1 MNILPGTHLGR
12 YEVLSKLGAG
22 AMGDVY
28 LAHDSNLSRTVALKV
43 LPKNLAA
50 DEGRMLRFSQEAKAI
65 SALNHPNIITIHE
78 VAHIDATH
86 FIAVEYVKGLTL
98 REKLGAEEISAKE
111 MIEIAEQVARAL
123 AAAHE
128 AGIVHRDLK
137 PENIMVRHDGYV
149 KVLDFGI
156 AKLSEQPA
164 IPIGTAVIPEGIE
177 GTKAGAIL
185 GTPSY
190 MSPEQCRGATN
201 LDERSDIWSL
211 GVVLFEMVTGR
222 LPFRAREFS
231 QLLVLI
237 AGPKEVPVEYL
248 KGKAPQ
254 TLEFIITKALQKS
267 RRARYQKISE
277 MANDLRDL
285 KFDLA
290 LEEKIRTS
298 QRRSEGGISAPLS
311 FSSIRVNESH
321 DTEHPT
327 LHISSPTTS
336 PEAHPNNLSV
346 LLNPLIGRDTEV
358 AAIKKLLLTEEVR
371 LVTLTGPGGTG
382 KSSLCLRLAREL
394 LDDFQNGVFFVAL
407 TSINDPNLVAPT
419 IAKVLGIKE
428 ERGVSLVDSMKEFFR
443 GKRILVVLDNFEQVI
458 SAAPLITDLLASS
471 LGLEFIV
478 TSRAA
483 LHLRGEHEF
492 AVLPLAVPDP
502 QRLHSL
508 EQLAKYSSIALFVS
522 RAQALKPDFTLSEDN
537 AAAVAEI
544 CTRLDGL
551 PLAIELAAARIKLL
565 PPSAMLKRMDSSLK
579 VLTGGA
585 RDLPARQQ
593 TMRGAIAWSYDLLEP
608 EERTLFNR
616 LSIFLGGCSLEEAE
630 AVCNS
635 TGDLE
640 LDFLDGVTSLVDK
653 SLLRQKEQDDSEGRF
668 SMFQTIREFGLEQ
681 LAQTGELATVR
692 AQHLN
697 FYLELAEQAEPEL
710 TGASQASWFSR
721 LEKEHD
727 NFRAALIYSRES
739 DRLEDGLRLAG
750 ALWRFWEVRGHVGEG
765 RAVMD
770 QLLNMAGATDV
781 SPNVRAKALNGAGVL
796 AGNQGDHARQTA
808 ILQESLKLYEE
819 LDDKSGIAQ
828 SINNLGSIAY
838 SQGDYARAQDFYTQ
852 SLELRRA
859 ISDSWGIAN
868 SLNNLGGVAFL
879 QGDSKRALELH
890 SESLSLRRS
899 LGDKRGISMSLNNM
913 GEVAQEQQD
922 YGRAAALFAES
933 LAIRKELGDRFFI
946 VSSLHNLAEV
956 ACSRKDYERGARLFG
971 AAEALREM
979 IGAPLPTEKRQNFER
994 YLDEARDALGRA
1006 DLSSARSQGRVMSLG
1021 EAIKYALSD
1030 DTSTSERVLKAEV
1043 PYRSTF

>member
-28 LAHDSNLSRTVALKV
+28 LARDSNLNRTVALKV
-43 LPKNLAA
+43 LPRNLAA
-50 DEGRMLRFSQEAKAI
+50 DAGRMLRFSQEAKAI

-78 VAHIDATH
+78 VANIDSTH

-98 REKLGAEEISAKE
+98 REKLSEKEISAKE

-123 AAAHE
+123 SAAHE

-137 PENIMVRHDGYV
+137 PENVMVRHDGYV

-156 AKLSEQPA
+156 AKLSEHA
-164 IPIGTAVIPEGIE
+164 DIPLGTAVVGEGIE
-177 GTKAGAIL
+177 GTKAGALL

-190 MSPEQCRGATN
+190 MSPEQCRGAKN

-222 LPFRAREFS
+222 LPFRARDFS

-237 AGPKEVPVEYL
+237 AGPKDAPLEYL
-248 KGKAPQ
+248 RGKAPQ
-254 TLEFIITKALQKS
+254 GLERIICKALQK
-267 RRARYQKISE
+267 RRRDRYQKVIE
-277 MANDLRDL
+277 LAEELREL
-285 KFDLA
+285 KYELA
-290 LEEKIRTS
+290 LEEKVRTS
-298 QRRSEGGISAPLS
+298 QRRSEGGISAPLN
-311 FSSIRVNESH
+311 FSSIRVNDSH

-336 PEAHPNNLSV
+336 PEVHPNNLSV

-358 AAIKKLLLTEEVR
+358 AAVKKLLLNQEVR

-394 LDDFQNGVFFVAL
+394 LDEFQHGVFFVAL
-407 TSINDPNLVAPT
+407 TSINDPDLVAPT
-419 IAKVLGIKE
+419 LAKVLGVKE
-428 ERGVSLVDSMKEFFR
+428 ERGVPLIDSMKEFFR
-443 GKRILVVLDNFEQVI
+443 GKHILVVLDNFEQVI
-458 SAAPLITDLLASS
+458 SAAPLITDLLTSS
-471 LGLEFIV
+471 VSLEFIV

-502 QRLHSL
+502 NRLHPWQ
-508 EQLAKYSSIALFVS
+508 QLAQYSSVALFIS
-522 RAQALKPDFTLSEDN
+522 RAQALKPDFALTEEN
-537 AAAVAEI
+537 ASAVAEI
-544 CTRLDGL
+544 CSRLDGL

-565 PPSAMLKRMDSSLK
+565 PPAAMLKRMDSSLK

-593 TMRGAIAWSYDLLEP
+593 TMRGAIAWSYDLLESQ
-608 EERTLFNR
+608 EKTLFNR
-616 LSIFLGGCSLEEAE
+616 LSVFLGGCNLEEAE

-635 TGDLE
+635 TSDLE
-640 LDFLDGVTSLVDK
+640 IDFLDGVTSLVDK
-653 SLLRQKEQDDSEGRF
+653 SLLRQKEQDDAEGRF
-668 SMFQTIREFGLEQ
+668 SMLQTIREFGLEQ
-681 LAQTGELATVR
+681 LAQSGELETIR
-692 AQHLN
+692 SHHLN
-697 FYLELAEQAEPEL
+697 FYLEMAEQAEPEL

-721 LEKEHD
+721 LDKEHD
-727 NFRAALIYSRES
+727 NFRAAIIYSRES
-739 DRLEDGLRLAG
+739 DRPEDGLRLAG

-765 RAVMD
+765 RAVLD
-770 QLLNMAGATDV
+770 QLLMLPGATEV
-781 SPNVRAKALNGAGVL
+781 SPNVRAKALNGVGVL

-819 LDDKSGIAQ
+819 LGDKSGIAQ
-828 SINNLGSIAY
+828 SINNLGSIAW
-838 SQGDYARAQDFYTQ
+838 SQGDYVQAQVFYTQ
-852 SLELRRA
+852 SLEIRRA
-859 ISDSWGIAN
+859 ISDSWGTAN
-868 SLNNLGGVAFL
+868 SLNNLGGVAFV
-879 QGDSKRALELH
+879 QGDCDRALALYA
-890 SESLSLRRS
+890 ESLSLRRK

-913 GEVAQEQQD
+913 GEVAQQQQD
-922 YGRAAALFAES
+922 YGRAATLFAES
-933 LAIRKELGDRFFI
+933 LTIRNELGDRFFI

-979 IGAPLPTEKRQNFER
+979 IGAPLPTEKRENFDR
-994 YLDEARDALGRA
+994 YLEEARDALGRA
-1006 DLSSARSQGRVMSLG
+1006 DLKSFRTEGRVMSLD
-1021 EAIKYALSD
+1021 EAIKYALSEEHGSID
-1030 DTSTSERVLKAEV
+1030 KALKVDAYY
-1043 PYRSTF
+1043 PN

>member
-43 LPKNLAA
+43 LPRNLAA

-78 VAHIDATH
+78 VANIDSTH

-98 REKLGAEEISAKE
+98 REKLGEEEISAKE

-123 AAAHE
+123 SAAHE

-156 AKLSEQPA
+156 AKLSEHPE
-164 IPIGTAVIPEGIE
+164 IPVGTAVVPQGVE
-177 GTKAGAIL
+177 GTKAGALL

-190 MSPEQCRGATN
+190 MSPEQCRGAKN

-222 LPFRAREFS
+222 LPFRSRDFS

-237 AGPKEVPVEYL
+237 AGPKDAPLEYL
-248 KGKAPQ
+248 RGKAPQ
-254 TLEFIITKALQKS
+254 GLERIIAKALQK
-267 RRARYQKISE
+267 RRKDRYQKILDL
-277 MANDLRDL
+277 ADDLRDL
-285 KFDLA
+285 KYELA
-290 LEEKIRTS
+290 LEEKVRTS
-298 QRRSEGGISAPLS
+298 RRSEAGISAPLT
-311 FSSIRVNESH
+311 FSSVRANESH

-336 PEAHPNNLSV
+336 PEVHPNNLSV
-346 LLNPLIGRDTEV
+346 LLNPLIGRDSEV
-358 AAIKKLLLTEEVR
+358 AAVKKLLLSQEVR

-394 LDDFQNGVFFVAL
+394 LEEFQHGVFFVAL
-407 TSINDPNLVAPT
+407 TSINDPELVAPAL
-419 IAKVLGIKE
+419 AKVLGIKE
-428 ERGVSLVDSMKEFFR
+428 ERGVSLIESMKEFFR
-443 GKRILVVLDNFEQVI
+443 GKHILIVLDNFEQVI

-471 LGLEFIV
+471 LTLEFLV

-492 AVLPLAVPDP
+492 PVLPLAVPDP
-502 QRLHSL
+502 KRLHTWD
-508 EQLAKYSSIALFVS
+508 QLAQYASVALFIS
-522 RAQALKPDFTLSEDN
+522 RAQALKPDFALSEDN
-537 AAAVAEI
+537 ATAVAEI
-544 CTRLDGL
+544 CSRLDGL

-565 PPSAMLKRMDSSLK
+565 PPAAMLKRMDSSLK

-585 RDLPARQQ
+585 RDLPERQQ
-593 TMRGAIAWSYDLLEP
+593 TMRGAIAWSYDLLESQ
-608 EERTLFNR
+608 EKTLFNR
-616 LSIFLGGCSLEEAE
+616 LSVFLGGCSLEEAE

-640 LDFLDGVTSLVDK
+640 IDFLDGVTSLVDK
-653 SLLRQKEQDDSEGRF
+653 SLLRQKEQDDAEGRF
-668 SMFQTIREFGLEQ
+668 SMLQTIREFGLEQ
-681 LAQTGELATVR
+681 LAQSGELETIR
-692 AQHLN
+692 SEHLK
-697 FYLELAEQAEPEL
+697 FYLEMGETAEPEL
-710 TGASQASWFSR
+710 TGPSQASWFSR
-721 LEKEHD
+721 LDKEQD

-739 DRLEDGLRLAG
+739 GKLHDGLRLAG
-750 ALWRFWEVRGHVGEG
+750 ALWRFWEVRGHIGEG
-765 RAVMD
+765 RAVLD
-770 QLLNMAGATDV
+770 QLLMMPGASDV

-819 LDDKSGIAQ
+819 LGDKSGIAQ

-838 SQGDYARAQDFYTQ
+838 SQGDYPKAQEFYTQ
-852 SLELRRA
+852 SLELRRS

-879 QGDSKRALELH
+879 QGDSERALTLH
-890 SESLSLRRS
+890 SESLGLRRA

-913 GEVAQEQQD
+913 GEIAQEQKD
-922 YGRAAALFAES
+922 YGRAASLFAES
-933 LAIRKELGDRFFI
+933 LAIRQELGDRFFI

-971 AAEALREM
+971 AAEVLREM

-994 YLDEARDALGRA
+994 YLEEARDALGRA
-1006 DLSSARSQGRVMSLG
+1006 DLKNARAEGRVMSLD

-1030 DTSTSERVLKAEV
+1030 ESSLSDRSFKAEM
-1043 PYRSTF
+1043 PHRSAF